1 MQNKSTI
8 IILSAIIIIALGGA
22 LYWLGSGKKLISL
35 SSKPT
40 STPRVIKENL
50 TIPDTTSFTG
60 AEGRVVEQGNVAVA
74 LVPKSEEEKVIV
86 SGAALTVKG
95 VYDRAMPEARK
106 WAPDARLAFIKS
118 LGAITL
124 EGQSSQWQAAFS
136 STAKKDK
143 GYEII
148 IRENKMISR
157 KEIESA
163 LAGGAMPDNFADR
176 DSAWAI
182 AQLALIPQFQTAS
195 ITAIVFSYNADAK
208 GWDYIIPN
216 SFGKSAIRVR

>member
-1 MQNKSTI
+1 MQNRSTI
-8 IILSAIIIIALGGA
+8 IILSAVIIVALGGA
-22 LYWLGSGKKLISL
+22 AYWLGSGKKLISL
-35 SSKPT
+35 SSKTT
-40 STPRVIKENL
+40 SKPRVIKENL

-60 AEGRVVEQGNVAVA
+60 SEGRVVEQGNVAVA
-74 LVPKSEEEKVIV
+74 LVPKSEDEKVIV

-95 VYDRAMPEARK
+95 VYDRALPEALK

-124 EGQSSQWQAAFS
+124 EGQSSQWQVGFS
-136 STAKKDK
+136 SETKKDK

-148 IRENKMISR
+148 VRGDQIISQ
-157 KEIESA
+157 KEIDSA
-163 LAGGAMPDNFADR
+163 LAGGAVPDNFADR

-195 ITAIVFSYNADAK
+195 VSAIVFSYNADAEW
-208 GWDYIIPN
+208 WDYIIPN